1 MELGSGFT
9 PKRLFLTKGLG
20 RHREKL
26 ASFELALR
34 DAGIEKFNLVH
45 VSSIFPPNCHIM
57 ESDDG
62 LEELNPGQIVFCVMS
77 RAESNEPGRR
87 LAAAIGLAIPQDKRM
102 HGYLSEHHQY
112 GQLAKEAGDYAED
125 LAAEMLAST
134 LGIQFD
140 VDSNYDEKRELF
152 KIDGRIVHTRNHTS
166 YAEVDDQGRWTT
178 VIRSM
183 KGGSYV

>member
-1 MELGSGFT
+1 MESPGGFT
-9 PKRLFLTKGLG
+9 PKRLFLTKGVG
-20 RHREKL
+20 RHRERL

-45 VSSIFPPNCHIM
+45 VSSIFPPGCKIM
-57 ESDDG
+57 EKTKG
-62 LEELNPGQIVFCVMS
+62 LENLNPGQIVFCVMS

-87 LAAAIGLAIPQDKRM
+87 LAAAIGLAIPQDKTA

-112 GQLAKEAGDYAED
+112 GQLAKDAGDYAED

-140 VDSNYDEKRELF
+140 VDSNYDEKREIF
-152 KIDGRIVHTRNHTS
+152 KIDGRIINTRNITS
-166 YAEVDDQGRWTT
+166 YAVVDDKGRWTT
-178 VIRSM
+178 VL
-183 KGGSYV
+183 GAAVFVP